1 MTSLPGGSAKPL
13 SQKAL
18 RQLVSDLAD
27 TLGRVEQEL
36 SDLRT
41 HNQALQHE
49 VEQLRLDN
57 STLHASNQALKD
69 EIARLK
75 NLPPRPPFKPS
86 GMEKATQPRPA
97 GTGQRPGRGIK
108 RDQVT
113 REVTLQVEVP
123 AGSRFKGYKT
133 VVRRDLFL
141 VAEVVRY
148 KRERWVT
155 PEGQTIIA
163 PMPVGLAGGF
173 GPGVHR
179 FCLAL
184 HTQGQVT
191 TERLTDLL
199 NGIGLSISKRQ
210 VVRLLT
216 TDLQAFAQED
226 HAILQAGLTSSPYLT
241 VDDTGARHTRRPA
254 VTTQIGGERFTVF
267 RTSRSKSRL
276 NSLSLLRGDCEDYVV
291 NDATLDYLRA
301 QSIEGSVIARLTKLQ
316 GRVFGSQMEWL
327 EHLLR
332 CSINIFDRPL
342 LQILN
347 EAATWGAIRH
357 HGLLENTVVV
367 SDDAGQF
374 RVGQHALCWVH
385 AERHLQKL
393 MPALPKQAKVAE
405 LVRQAIWY
413 FYRSLKLWKQSPARG
428 AEALFRRQFD
438 RIFDQRTG
446 YKDLDALLARL
457 ARRKGELLRVLE
469 RPEIPL
475 HTNASE
481 NDLRACVIKRKISGG
496 TMSADGRLSRD
507 VMLGLLKTCRKLGL
521 SFFHYLGD
529 RLGLNGDEPK
539 IPPLADLVIQ
549 AA

>member
-1 MTSLPGGSAKPL
+1 M
-13 SQKAL
+13 
-18 RQLVSDLAD
+18 
-27 TLGRVEQEL
+27 
-36 SDLRT
+36 
-41 HNQALQHE
+41 
-49 VEQLRLDN
+49 
-57 STLHASNQALKD
+57 KD

-97 GTGQRPGRGIK
+97 GPGRRPGRGAK
-108 RDQVT
+108 RDRVT
-113 REVTLQVEVP
+113 REVTIP
-123 AGSRFKGYKT
+123 IKAPPGSHFKGYKT
-133 VVRRDLFL
+133 VVRRDLVL
-141 VAEVVRY
+141 AAEVVRY

-163 PMPVGLAGGF
+163 QLPVGVTGGF
-173 GPGVHR
+173 GPGVRR

-210 VVRLLT
+210 VVRLIT
-216 TDLQAFAQED
+216 SDLEMFEQED
-226 HAILQAGLTSSPYLT
+226 RAVLEAGLTSSPYIT
-241 VDDTGARHTRRPA
+241 VDDTGARHARRPG
-254 VTTQIGGERFTVF
+254 VTTQIGGERFCVF

-276 NSLSLLRGDCEDYVV
+276 NFLSLLRGGREDYVV
-291 NDATLDYLRA
+291 NEATLDYLRA
-301 QSIEGSVIARLTKLQ
+301 QSVEAAVIARLTKLQ
-316 GRVFGSQMEWL
+316 GQVFSSDLEWL
-327 EHLLR
+327 EQLAR

-342 LQILN
+342 LQTLN

-357 HGLLENTVVV
+357 HGLMANTVVV

-393 MPALPKQAKVAE
+393 MPASPKQAQAVE
-405 LVRQAIWY
+405 LVRKTIWC
-413 FYRSLKLWKQSPARG
+413 FYRGLRLWKQSPTPG
-428 AEALFRRQFD
+428 AEASFRRQFN
-438 RIFDQRTG
+438 RIFGQHTG
-446 YKDLDALLARL
+446 YKELDELLARL
-457 ARRKGELLRVLE
+457 ARRKSELLQVLE

-481 NDLRACVIKRKISGG
+481 SDLRACVIKRKVSGG
-496 TMSADGRLSRD
+496 TMSVNGRVARD
-507 VMLGLLKTCRKLGL
+507 VMLGLSKTCRKLGL
-521 SFFHYLGD
+521 SFFAYLGD
-529 RLGLNGDEPK
+529 RLGLTTGQPM